1 MLRFSSVH
9 NSLTMRYVLNKARS
23 PNPTRTTVKRVLQK
37 RKKSTSVTI
46 PDANCNPVL
55 TAPSGRSSFCF
66 SFQRTIETGRGPWN
80 LQGNVSHAMHVLCN
94 CVNDARMHIEKN
106 ITQIDEACLSMTIE
120 KWSGNKGVAKSGFPY
135 TSTWKMNSSLW
146 GLPPKWQV
154 RR

>member
-94 CVNDARMHIEKN
+94 CVNDARMHIEKKHY
-106 ITQIDEACLSMTIE
+106 TDWWGLPVYDHR